1 MKLNLWFAVGL
12 VKQSLR
18 CDRKGDKDLTP
29 LWASRI
35 MPTMER
41 PFTEAKARLRAQC
54 LIRRKALSSERVAA
68 DSRTILQRLIALDE
82 YADAQRLH
90 TYVSRDGEVD
100 THALIRLSLERCKRV
115 IVPVV
120 QAGSRVLQHAEIQD
134 LERLQPGS
142 WGLRQPALEYPYLF
156 ENLEKIDLVVVP
168 GLAFDERG
176 FRLGLGGGYY
186 DRFLSRIQVP
196 KIGLTYTSLF
206 LRQLPVEHH
215 DVRVDIVLTE
225 STTYRGGES

>member
-1 MKLNLWFAVGL
+1 M
-12 VKQSLR
+12 
-18 CDRKGDKDLTP
+18 
-29 LWASRI
+29 
-35 MPTMER
+35 
-41 PFTEAKARLRAQC
+41 
-54 LIRRKALSSERVAA
+54 
-68 DSRTILQRLIALDE
+68 QRLIALDE
-82 YADAQRLH
+82 YADAQWLH

-115 IVPVV
+115 VVPVV
-120 QAGSRVLQHAEIQD
+120 RSGSCVLQHAEIQD
-134 LERLQPGS
+134 LEQLQAGP
-142 WGLRQPALEYPYLF
+142 WGLRQPALEYPYRF
-156 ENLEKIDLVVVP
+156 EALEKIDLVVVP

>member
-1 MKLNLWFAVGL
+1 
-12 VKQSLR
+12 
-18 CDRKGDKDLTP
+18 
-29 LWASRI
+29 

-41 PFTEAKARLRAQC
+41 LLKEAKARLRSQC
-54 LIRRKALSSERVAA
+54 LSRRKALSSERVAA
-68 DSRTILQRLIALDE
+68 ASRAIFQRLMALDE
-82 YADAQRLH
+82 YADAQWLH

-115 IVPVV
+115 VVPVV
-120 QAGSRVLQHAEIQD
+120 QAGSCVLQHAEIQD
-134 LERLQPGS
+134 LEQLQAGP
-142 WGLRQPALEYPYLF
+142 WGLRQPALEYP
-156 ENLEKIDLVVVP
+156 NWSDDLEKIDLVVVP

-206 LRQLPVEHH
+206 LRELPVEHH